1 MSSLVAAWEA
11 MYSRMSCRE
20 RLTFKILKLGVD
32 PRHLEWHRRSF
43 RAGCGNPNGCLVNED
58 VQSSP
63 AGPSSGQA
71 G

>member
-1 MSSLVAAWEA
+1 MSSLVAAWAA

-20 RLTFKILKLGVD
+20 KFALKIKHGTD

-43 RAGCGNPNGCLVNED
+43 RAGCGNPNGCLVDED